1 MTAPPVNEDKWN
13 FCQESHDDLD
23 LRWFGCLLGCSVC
36 SLRVYILY
44 RKKYLSSKL
53 VKYII
58 YILTKSSWGIAIKDE
73 VFSRQSEPVCVSRF
87 FSTQTTSYV
96 SILVQKT
103 RQGSLCS
110 KLFSVDDLPT
120 PRRER
125 ERSHDK
131 RWHSWWGIWKSGD
144 PVVRDRRWQ
153 HDIRSKHDHLV
164 GDLQGENEMT
174 KFQQSNLNT

>member
-1 MTAPPVNEDKWN
+1 M
-13 FCQESHDDLD
+13 
-23 LRWFGCLLGCSVC
+23 
-36 SLRVYILY
+36 
-44 RKKYLSSKL
+44 
-53 VKYII
+53 
-58 YILTKSSWGIAIKDE
+58 
-73 VFSRQSEPVCVSRF
+73 RF
-87 FSTQTTSYV
+87 FSDSQNQYV
-96 SILVQKT
+96 QVGFFFNSDNLLCKYILVQKA

-120 PRRER
+120 PRRERER

-153 HDIRSKHDHLV
+153 RDIRSKHDHLV

-174 KFQQSNLNT
+174 KFQQSTWILKQILICIWWDNLHKTTSYQPFFPPEFQRITWLLKIIFLNIRNVYTGQ